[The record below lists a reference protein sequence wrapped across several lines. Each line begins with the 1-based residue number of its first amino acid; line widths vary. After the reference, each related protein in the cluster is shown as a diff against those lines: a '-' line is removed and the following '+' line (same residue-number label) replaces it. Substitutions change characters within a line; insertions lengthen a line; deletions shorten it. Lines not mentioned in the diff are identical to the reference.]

1 MLLFC
6 RILVL
11 LLVLLLVLR
20 LLFLLVR
27 SSPLSPSVVEE
38 EETATS
44 KVIFSMEAH
53 KRHGRVMA
61 ETCQTKLSC
70 LTAPG
75 ESSASLR
82 LHSSMGCMGTAGL
95 DHVLLP
101 VGKFISLVKASMS

>member
-1 MLLFC
+1 
-6 RILVL
+6 
-11 LLVLLLVLR
+11 
-20 LLFLLVR
+20 
-27 SSPLSPSVVEE
+27 
-38 EETATS
+38 
-44 KVIFSMEAH
+44 
-53 KRHGRVMA
+53 MA

-101 VGKFISLVKASMS
+101 VGKFISVVKASVS